1 MKRPRLKNRR
11 RPDAALPI
19 LPRLFAVLAAVLLVG
34 SVGLAALLPS
44 DITLGQALA
53 AFDETLPDHLQ
64 GAVSH
69 ALGHGLWEAVVH
81 PLLIRPVWLIP
92 VSLGLIC
99 VGGALTSLSHAP
111 PRTKQRR
118 S

>member
-1 MKRPRLKNRR
+1 MKRPRLKHR
-11 RPDAALPI
+11 RPEAALPM

-34 SVGLAALLPS
+34 SVGLAALLPA
-44 DITLGQALA
+44 DISLAQALA
-53 AFDETLPDHLQ
+53 VLDETLPGHLQ
-64 GAVSH
+64 NLVSG
-69 ALGHGLWEAVVH
+69 ALGRWLWLAVFH
-81 PLLIRPVWLIP
+81 PLLVRPVWLIP

-99 VGGALTSLSHAP
+99 VGGALTTLSHAP

>member
-1 MKRPRLKNRR
+1 MKRPRLGRR
-11 RPDAALPI
+11 RPDTALPI

-44 DITLGQALA
+44 DISLAQALA
-53 AFDETLPDHLQ
+53 ALDETAPGHLQ
-64 GAVSH
+64 GIVSRV
-69 ALGHGLWEAVVH
+69 LGHGLWEAVFH
-81 PLLIRPVWLIP
+81 PLLVRPVWLIP

-99 VGGALTSLSHAP
+99 IGGALTSLSHPP

>member
-1 MKRPRLKNRR
+1 MKRPRGKNRR
-11 RPDAALPI
+11 GPAPSLRI

-34 SVGLAALLPS
+34 SVALAALLPA
-44 DITLGQALA
+44 DISLTQALA
-53 AFDETLPDHLQ
+53 ALDETAPDHLRE
-64 GAVSH
+64 VIFR
-69 ALGHGLWEAVVH
+69 ALGHGVWQTVFH
-81 PLLIRPVWLIP
+81 PLLVRPVWLIP

-99 VGGALTSLSHAP
+99 IGGALTTLSHAP